1 MSFGRNILMNHSHIK
16 NLINLGF
23 LVDEEIA
30 NRIENLNEE
39 DFYKLIESLKKEKV
53 YIITKDLLNKV
64 LSEEVEILS
73 QFKPIKSL
81 TINDFVKMLNER
93 YNSLQNILLNKVEL
107 KNIVSINKASSG
119 NVSIIGLVKEITEKN
134 SNVLVVL
141 EDPTGDIE
149 TLIDKNLTGKLSLD
163 DVIAV
168 SGNINNKILFVDK
181 LLFPG
186 IPLRPVNYSEE
197 SVKIAFLPN
206 KKPNNAEYVI
216 YKNKIEDKIKK
227 KTYDIIDPC
236 FIKIKNITILVIFGF
251 DPLNVINKRYVKKD
265 NIDFLIEEI
274 PDILF
279 TDNKVNMSY
288 KGVSIVSLDKIIDLK
303 TREVKNIV

>member
-93 YNSLQNILLNKVEL
+93 YSSLQNILLNKVEL

-227 KTYDIIDPC
+227 KTYDIIDQC